1 MSLSHIPLFCD
12 TSVKRCVLPRSMSL
26 SLHWPI
32 KGLTQ
37 ESTRA
42 IEIFISSIAL
52 VLFLSIT
59 IRQTK
64 VCPKKVF
71 ILARLCYSIQETM
84 ENLYSQISSAMSFW
98 PYRYKISCNNGFQI
112 RWWCSFKE
120 IESAHMDGNRE
131 VCFICM
137 LSLLFSN
144 DYVRGNHFRK
154 VIHNQMCIDFLMDA
168 HHLFWMKI
176 KHP

>member
-1 MSLSHIPLFCD
+1 
-12 TSVKRCVLPRSMSL
+12 MSL
-26 SLHWPI
+26 SLHWTT
-32 KGLTQ
+32 KGLTPK
-37 ESTRA
+37 STRA
-42 IEIFISSIAL
+42 MEIFLSSIAL
-52 VLFLSIT
+52 VFFLNIT

-64 VCPKKVF
+64 VCRKKVF
-71 ILARLCYSIQETM
+71 NSALLCYSVQETM
-84 ENLYSQISSAMSFW
+84 ENLCGQISSAMSFW
-98 PYRYKISCNNGFQI
+98 SYRYKISCNYGFQI
-112 RWWCSFKE
+112 RWWCSFIE
-120 IESAHMDGNRE
+120 EESAHMDSNRE

-154 VIHNQMCIDFLMDA
+154 VIHNQMCINFLMDA